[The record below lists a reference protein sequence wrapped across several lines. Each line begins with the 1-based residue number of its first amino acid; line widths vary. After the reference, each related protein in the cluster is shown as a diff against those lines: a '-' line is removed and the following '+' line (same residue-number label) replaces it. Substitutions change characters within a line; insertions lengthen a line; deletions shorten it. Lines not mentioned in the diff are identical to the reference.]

1 MSLATRCTAC
11 GTVFRVVQDQLKVS
25 EGWVR
30 CGRCSEV
37 FNALEGLFDLER
49 ENAPAWTPSQRGALE
64 MLTGSTED
72 RAAAAATAS
81 AVGTTH
87 AEGDADDPA
96 LPMRRLETSDAGR
109 ADARIDETAGPGA
122 DSDDA
127 DDHWRTTALAHSD
140 SPEAT
145 RHADSEGGLLA
156 ERSTVADDPTDTQ
169 AQADRSETGADAA
182 PDFLR
187 QAEWNDRW
195 RSPRARGGLGA
206 AAALLLLAL
215 GLQWLHAQ
223 RDVLSA
229 RHPTLAPVLVQLC
242 AVAGCRIEA
251 PRRIDSLAVESS
263 GLTQLD
269 DPARVRLQV
278 ALRNRDSLP
287 LMTPSLDLSLTDSR
301 GELVARRVLD
311 PRDFGPATPT
321 RMAPGAELNL
331 QAVLDTGERRVSG
344 YSVEIF
350 YP

>member
-1 MSLATRCTAC
+1 MSLATRCAAC

-30 CGRCSEV
+30 CGRCAEV

-64 MLTGSTED
+64 TLSGSEAD
-72 RAAAAATAS
+72 RASAGADHGAATPSPVPS
-81 AVGTTH
+81 A
-87 AEGDADDPA
+87 E
-96 LPMRRLETSDAGR
+96 
-109 ADARIDETAGPGA
+109 DE
-122 DSDDA
+122 
-127 DDHWRTTALAHSD
+127 
-140 SPEAT
+140 SP
-145 RHADSEGGLLA
+145 
-156 ERSTVADDPTDTQ
+156 TQ
-169 AQADRSETGADAA
+169 AQADSELETRLLESPEDDLADGDDATDRLRTVAAARTERDEAAALAGASSPLGKGSTVAEGADPTVAA
-182 PDFLR
+182 EDEEGRVAQPDFLR
-187 QAEWNDRW
+187 QAEWQAHRQ
-195 RSPRARGGLGA
+195 SPRMQAGLVGLA
-206 AAALLLLAL
+206 VLLFGLLCAQGLYLQRDTLSASHPAWAPLLA
-215 GLQWLHAQ
+215 
-223 RDVLSA
+223 
-229 RHPTLAPVLVQLC
+229 QLC

-251 PRRIDSLAVESS
+251 PRRIESLAVESS

-311 PRDFGPATPT
+311 PRDFGNATPV